1 MEVIKQNWWLIA
13 IPVVLFLLPISF
25 FWTFLALVV
34 CGYIFYKK
42 SNAVSEYKE
51 FLESVDN
58 SIANNTLN
66 IANEISAW
74 PSVEKNTALM
84 NDVKKRSVEW
94 AKRRL
99 KEIRTFDDIS
109 YSADD
114 PIDTLAYYNTPELSA
129 EIDKFVD
136 RTAPIV
142 GDQFDRCIDRIK
154 NSKTLSG
161 LLKAIDEFDGES
173 ERFTYGT
180 LKLYYRILP
189 WQTEAREE
197 AIKNLSE
204 NIDRYIDEKPSI
216 SLPCTYT
223 PYDPFQDINIEG
235 AEDSDSEINSILI
248 ITGGTLRCD
257 DMKISLAH
265 AEVEFTPRDNSAED
279 TLDITVCSKRGES
292 EYSFRGSRMFLAYPI
307 LQKVIERAKYK
318 ANEMVLNQTFEPF
331 EISDPI
337 AKGRKCLYQCSA
349 EFARKIVNST
359 EDDLDEGD
367 SFKVCGQLVA
377 CKVYVFPNALEF
389 IADGRH
395 QSIGISDIVSADLN
409 EYEDVLR
416 IIRRGYAT
424 PIGFLDD
431 NIDVLL
437 RAILHAQKSL
447 QI

>member
-173 ERFTYGT
+173 ERFTNG
-180 LKLYYRILP
+180 P
-189 WQTEAREE
+189 
-197 AIKNLSE
+197 
-204 NIDRYIDEKPSI
+204 
-216 SLPCTYT
+216 
-223 PYDPFQDINIEG
+223 
-235 AEDSDSEINSILI
+235 
-248 ITGGTLRCD
+248 
-257 DMKISLAH
+257 
-265 AEVEFTPRDNSAED
+265 
-279 TLDITVCSKRGES
+279 
-292 EYSFRGSRMFLAYPI
+292 
-307 LQKVIERAKYK
+307 
-318 ANEMVLNQTFEPF
+318 
-331 EISDPI
+331 
-337 AKGRKCLYQCSA
+337 
-349 EFARKIVNST
+349 
-359 EDDLDEGD
+359 
-367 SFKVCGQLVA
+367 
-377 CKVYVFPNALEF
+377 
-389 IADGRH
+389 
-395 QSIGISDIVSADLN
+395 
-409 EYEDVLR
+409 
-416 IIRRGYAT
+416 
-424 PIGFLDD
+424 
-431 NIDVLL
+431 
-437 RAILHAQKSL
+437 
-447 QI
+447 